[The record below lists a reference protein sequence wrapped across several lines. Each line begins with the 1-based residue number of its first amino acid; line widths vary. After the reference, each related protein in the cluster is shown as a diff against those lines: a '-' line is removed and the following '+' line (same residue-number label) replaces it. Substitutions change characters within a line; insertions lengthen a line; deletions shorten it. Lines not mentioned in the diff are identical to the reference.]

1 MNQRYKAAIFDF
13 DGVLVDSAEVYRRAL
28 SEAVSP
34 VSREDWPRLYGMTT
48 AEAVM
53 FASGGTLPEGRVE
66 TVAVQIDQQVGRLL
80 AEGTPARAGALETIR
95 DLRLA
100 GLHLAV
106 ASSASRFALDAT
118 LKALAWHEHF
128 AVVVGRED
136 VARPKPYPD
145 AYARAVRDLGVPPGD
160 AFAIE
165 DTDIGVRSAGG
176 AGLFTVALG
185 GTQTQGDLRG
195 ADLYFETFE
204 ALRGSA
210 WYRGLVGSR

>member
-1 MNQRYKAAIFDF
+1 
-13 DGVLVDSAEVYRRAL
+13 VYRRAL

-34 VSREDWPRLYGMTT
+34 VSREVWPRLYGMTT
-48 AEAVM
+48 AEAVV
-53 FASGGTLPEGRVE
+53 FATGGTLPESRVE
-66 TVAVQIDQQVGRLL
+66 TMAVEIDQRVGKLL
-80 AEGTPARAGALETIR
+80 AEATPAREGALETIK

-100 GLHLAV
+100 GLQLAV

-118 LKALAWHEHF
+118 LTALGWHEHF

-136 VARPKPYPD
+136 VARPKPHPD
-145 AYARAVRDLGVPPGD
+145 AYARAVRDLGVPPGE

-185 GTQTQGDLRG
+185 GTQTQVDLRR

-204 ALRGSA
+204 TLRGSV
-210 WYRGLVGSR
+210 WYRGLVGSL